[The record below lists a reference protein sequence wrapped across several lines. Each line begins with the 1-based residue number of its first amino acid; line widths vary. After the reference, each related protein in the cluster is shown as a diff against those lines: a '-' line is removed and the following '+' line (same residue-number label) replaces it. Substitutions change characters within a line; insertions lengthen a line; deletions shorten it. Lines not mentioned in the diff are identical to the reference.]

1 MSAVMKASEFVKK
14 LEDVAKNYKTLYVM
28 GCFGAPMNSK
38 NKTRYCSNHSYNKQ
52 AARTKYIQAATADTF
67 GFDCV
72 CLLKGI
78 LWGWNGNKNKTYGGA
93 VYKANGVPD
102 ISADQMIKVCSDIST
117 DFSNIEVGEA
127 VWMSGH
133 IGVYIGNGLSV
144 ECTPRWKNCV
154 QITACNCTKSGYNT
168 RNWTKHGKLPY
179 IEYDMKTTTTTK
191 PATTTTTVST
201 ATVEKTIWDFLM
213 DKIGNPYGVAGLMG
227 NLYAESALQPTN
239 LQNTYEKKLGYT
251 DASYTS
257 AVDNGSYTNFVRD
270 SAGYGLAQWTYWS
283 RKQNLL
289 EYAQGKKKSIGDLTT
304 QLEFLYKELSESYK
318 SVLTTLKNAKNIRTA
333 SDAVLTKFKRPANQS
348 ESVKVKRATYGQKYY
363 DKYASTDTV
372 STEAVKPTPSTSTK
386 VDYAQKYDKSIAG
399 SYEVTA
405 SVGLHIRSGANTKKT
420 SLGVLPGGTVVKN
433 YGYYSVA
440 SNGVRWLY
448 VKTPSG
454 LVGFCSSTY
463 LKKK

>member
-38 NKTRYCSNHSYNKQ
+38 NKTRYCSNHSYNQQ

-72 CLLKGI
+72 CLIKGI
-78 LWGWNGNKNKTYGGA
+78 LWGWNGNKSKTYGGA

-102 ISADQMIKVCSDIST
+102 TNANGMIKLCSDISN

-127 VWMSGH
+127 VWMEGH
-133 IGVYIGNGLSV
+133 IGVYIGNGLAV

-154 QITACNCTKSGYNT
+154 QITACNCSKSGYNT

-179 IEYDMKTTTTTK
+179 IEYDVKSTTSKPVTTTPTISA
-191 PATTTTTVST
+191 AT
-201 ATVEKTIWDFLM
+201 AEKTIWDFLM
-213 DKIGNPYGVAGLMG
+213 KKIGNPYGVAGLMG
-227 NLYAESALQPTN
+227 NLYAESALQPNN

-251 DASYTS
+251 DASYTV

-283 RKQNLL
+283 RKENLL
-289 EYAQGKKKSIGDLTT
+289 KFAQSKKKSIGDLTM

-318 SVLTTLKNAKNIRTA
+318 SVLNTLKNAKNIRVA
-333 SDAVLTKFKRPANQS
+333 SDAVLTKFERPANQS
-348 ESVKVKRATYGQKYY
+348 ESVQVKRTTYGQKYY

-372 STEAVKPTPSTSTK
+372 PTETVKSAPSTTTK
-386 VDYAQKYDKSIAG
+386 VDYAQKFDKSIAG

-405 SVGLHIRSGANTKKT
+405 SSGLHIRSGANTKKT

-440 SNGVRWLY
+440 ANGVRWLY
-448 VKTPSG
+448 VKTSSG
-454 LVGFCSSTY
+454 IVGFCSSTY

>member
-1 MSAVMKASEFVKK
+1 MGAVMKASEFVKK
-14 LEDVAKNYKTLYVM
+14 LEDIAKNYKTLYIM

-38 NKTRYCSNHSYNKQ
+38 NKTRYCNNHSYNRK
-52 AARTKYIQAATADTF
+52 AARTKMIQAASADTF

-72 CLLKGI
+72 CLLKGV
-78 LWGWNGNKNKTYGGA
+78 LWGWNGDTSKVYGGA
-93 VYKANGVPD
+93 KYTSNGVPD
-102 ISADQMIKVCSDIST
+102 IGADQMIKVCSDIST

-154 QITACNCTKSGYNT
+154 QITACNCSKSGYNT

-179 IEYDMKTTTTTK
+179 IDYDVKSSTQSQ
-191 PATTTTTVST
+191 PTTVPST
-201 ATVEKTIWDFLM
+201 SGNKTDEKVIWDFLM
-213 DKIGNPYGVAGLMG
+213 DKLGNAYGVAGLMG
-227 NLYAESALQPTN
+227 NLYAESALKPAN
-239 LQNTYEKKLGYT
+239 LQNSYEKKLGYS
-251 DASYTS
+251 DDGYTA

-289 EYAQGKKKSIGDLTT
+289 QYIQSKKMSIGNLTM

-318 SVLTTLKNAKNIRTA
+318 SVLNTLKTAKSIRVA
-333 SDAVLTKFKRPANQS
+333 SDAVLTKFERPANMGT
-348 ESVKVKRATYGQKYY
+348 SVQEKRASYGQKYY
-363 DKYASTDTV
+363 DKYASTVTV
-372 STEAVKPTPSTSTK
+372 PTETVKPKPATTK
-386 VDYAQKYDKSIAG
+386 VDYAQKFDKSIAG

-420 SLGVLPGGTVVKN
+420 SLGVLPGGTVVEN

-440 SNGVRWLY
+440 ANGVRWLY
-448 VKTPSG
+448 VKAPNGT
-454 LVGFCSSTY
+454 VGFCSSTY
-463 LKKK
+463 LRKR

>member
-1 MSAVMKASEFVKK
+1 MGAVMKASEFVKK
-14 LEDVAKNYKTLYVM
+14 LEDIAKNYKTLYIM

-38 NKTRYCSNHSYNKQ
+38 NKTRYCNNHSYNRK
-52 AARTKYIQAATADTF
+52 AARTKMIQAASADTF

-72 CLLKGI
+72 CLLKGV
-78 LWGWNGNKNKTYGGA
+78 LWGWNGDTSKVYGGA
-93 VYKANGVPD
+93 KYTSNGVPD
-102 ISADQMIKVCSDIST
+102 IGADQMIKVCSDIST

-154 QITACNCTKSGYNT
+154 QITACNCSKSGYNT

-179 IEYDMKTTTTTK
+179 IDYDVKSSTQSQ
-191 PATTTTTVST
+191 PTTVPST
-201 ATVEKTIWDFLM
+201 SGNKTDEKVIWDFLM
-213 DKIGNPYGVAGLMG
+213 DKLGNAYGVAGLMG
-227 NLYAESALQPTN
+227 NLYAESALKPTN
-239 LQNTYEKKLGYT
+239 LQNSYEKKLGYS
-251 DASYTS
+251 DDGYTA

-289 EYAQGKKKSIGDLTT
+289 QYIQSKKMSIGNLTM

-318 SVLTTLKNAKNIRTA
+318 SVLNTLKTAKSIRVA
-333 SDAVLTKFKRPANQS
+333 SDAVLTKFERPANMGT
-348 ESVKVKRATYGQKYY
+348 SVQEKRASYGQKYY
-363 DKYASTDTV
+363 DKYASTVTV
-372 STEAVKPTPSTSTK
+372 PTETVKPKPATTK
-386 VDYAQKYDKSIAG
+386 VDYAQKFDKSIAG

-440 SNGVRWLY
+440 ANGVRWLY
-448 VKTPSG
+448 VKAPNGT
-454 LVGFCSSTY
+454 VGFCSSTY
-463 LKKK
+463 LRKR

>member
-38 NKTRYCSNHSYNKQ
+38 NKTRYCSNHSYNQQ
-52 AARTKYIQAATADTF
+52 AARTKYIQAATTDTF

-72 CLLKGI
+72 CLIKGI
-78 LWGWNGNKNKTYGGA
+78 LWGWNGDKSKTYGGA

-102 ISADQMIKVCSDIST
+102 TNANGMIKLCSDIST

-127 VWMSGH
+127 VWMEGH
-133 IGVYIGNGLSV
+133 IGVYIGNGLAV

-154 QITACNCTKSGYNT
+154 QITACNCSKSGYNA

-179 IEYDMKTTTTTK
+179 IEYDVKSTTSK
-191 PATTTTTVST
+191 PAITTPTVSAAT
-201 ATVEKTIWDFLM
+201 AEKTIWDFLM
-213 DKIGNPYGVAGLMG
+213 KKIGNPYGVAGLMG
-227 NLYAESALQPTN
+227 NLYAESALQPNN

-251 DASYTS
+251 DASYTA

-283 RKQNLL
+283 RKENLL
-289 EYAQGKKKSIGDLTT
+289 KYAQSKKKSIGDLTM

-318 SVLTTLKNAKNIRTA
+318 SVLNTLKNAKNIRVA
-333 SDAVLTKFKRPANQS
+333 SDAVLTKFERPANQS
-348 ESVKVKRATYGQKYY
+348 ESVQVKRTTYGQKYY

-372 STEAVKPTPSTSTK
+372 PTETVKPAPSTTTK
-386 VDYAQKYDKSIAG
+386 VDYAQKFDKSIAG

-405 SVGLHIRSGANTKKT
+405 SSGLHIRSGANTKKT

-440 SNGVRWLY
+440 ANGVRWFY
-448 VKTPSG
+448 VKTSSG
-454 LVGFCSSTY
+454 IVGFCSSTY

>member
-78 LWGWNGNKNKTYGGA
+78 LWGWNGDKNKTYGGA

-102 ISADQMIKVCSDIST
+102 TNANGMIKLCSDLST
-117 DFSNIEVGEA
+117 DFSSIEVGEA
-127 VWMSGH
+127 VWMEGH

-179 IEYDMKTTTTTK
+179 IEYDVKSITTKPTTTT
-191 PATTTTTVST
+191 PTVST
-201 ATVEKTIWDFLM
+201 SSAEKTIWDFLM
-213 DKIGNPYGVAGLMG
+213 TKIGNPYGVAGLMG

-251 DASYTS
+251 DASYTV

-289 EYAQGKKKSIGDLTT
+289 KFAQSKKKSIGDLTT

-333 SDAVLTKFKRPANQS
+333 SDVVLTKFERPANQS
-348 ESVKVKRATYGQKYY
+348 ESVQIKRTNYGQKYY
-363 DKYASTDTV
+363 DKYATTASV
-372 STEAVKPTPSTSTK
+372 PSEVKPKPSTSSKVK
-386 VDYAQKYDKSIAG
+386 VDYAQKFDRSIAG
-399 SYEVTA
+399 KYEVTA

-420 SLGVLPGGTVVKN
+420 SLGVLPGGTIVNN

-440 SNGVRWLY
+440 DNGVRWLY
-448 VKTPSG
+448 VKTSSG